1 MKRLNK
7 LSDEELAAYM
17 EGILSPEIL
26 GQSRDDMDV
35 DTFEVLNVAIRARG
49 LKSSLSDE
57 SSPMPFPA
65 YYTPASV
72 YEDREHSMP
81 LAGFTGDGLNDD
93 EEEEFEDDD

>member
-26 GQSRDDMDV
+26 GKSRDDMDV

-57 SSPMPFPA
+57 SSSVPFPA
-65 YYTPASV
+65 YFSPASL
-72 YEDREHSMP
+72 YEDREQSMP
-81 LAGFTGDGLNDD
+81 LAGFTGDGLPDD
-93 EEEEFEDDD
+93 DDDIEDDD

>member
-35 DTFEVLNVAIRARG
+35 DTFEVLNVAVRARG

-57 SSPMPFPA
+57 CSPMPFSA
-65 YYTPASV
+65 YYSPASV
-72 YEDREHSMP
+72 YEDREQSMP
-81 LAGFTGDGLNDD
+81 LAGFTGDGLPDDDD
-93 EEEEFEDDD
+93 ELEDDD

>member
-26 GQSRDDMDV
+26 GKSRDDMDV

-49 LKSSLSDE
+49 LKSSFSDE
-57 SSPMPFPA
+57 CSSVPFPA
-65 YYTPASV
+65 YFSPASL
-72 YEDREHSMP
+72 YEDREQSMP
-81 LAGFTGDGLNDD
+81 LAGFTGDGLPDDDD
-93 EEEEFEDDD
+93 ELEDDD